1 MESSHS
7 FRKQFGVHEY
17 IVDEMINIS
26 FHQVTQHDSTKVIT
40 VFQHISASTI
50 INPPSRNSISQFPLS
65 TDLQQFDAFTYSLY
79 IAYITLGIWKY
90 PDPVITWCISSRRVS
105 LLDVCFR
112 AFESVIFICLF
123 GPGWPNGEVCSN
135 TSIQRRA
142 SIYKYSTSAAASTC
156 ALQSYAGWRAT
167 SGINTADFRWALTGP
182 PFLVTR
188 NLSIQNPKATCFWSD
203 DFPTKIL
210 PMKQAFKSPNSFRQ
224 HVMNTRAPPDG
235 LKTRD
240 VWITVCQSSDPG
252 GGQGKLPS
260 EHTTSLAVPEG
271 TPHYGESLTLRNGRS
286 ETHDRNLRS

>member
-40 VFQHISASTI
+40 VFQHISASTL
-50 INPPSRNSISQFPLS
+50 INPPSPNSICQFPLS

-123 GPGWPNGEVCSN
+123 CPGWPNGEVCSN

-156 ALQSYAGWRAT
+156 ALRSYAGWRAT
-167 SGINTADFRWALTGP
+167 SGINTADFRWALKGP

-188 NLSIQNPKATCFWSD
+188 FWSD
-203 DFPTKIL
+203 DFPTMIL
-210 PMKQAFKSPNSFRQ
+210 PMKQFHSKAQTASA
-224 HVMNTRAPPDG
+224 NTW
-235 LKTRD
+235 
-240 VWITVCQSSDPG
+240 WIPG
-252 GGQGKLPS
+252 FPRM
-260 EHTTSLAVPEG
+260 A
-271 TPHYGESLTLRNGRS
+271 
-286 ETHDRNLRS
+286 